1 MRRTRA
7 QLSVAKY
14 DSPERGLGGEMSGTQ
29 LILAAAAGAVSLAI
43 CAVLWALAQRRQAQ
57 VRVDALASR
66 LARLEI
72 RAEAAQASA
81 EAFDSALLAVEDGQA
96 LLASG
101 EESLAVCAEAL
112 GLADHEPQSLVNALM
127 RADPDHAR
135 RLRALFERGEACA
148 FEVQGPST
156 AKGGGGLVAVEGRAA
171 GALAWLRLS
180 AAVGED
186 AGLPTAPRFAAL
198 LNARA
203 TPAWIA
209 AADGSPVWVNA
220 AWLKAVDA
228 ASLDEAAARGAAFDR
243 GADTLASEAA
253 NLGQRRD
260 QVRWATVAGKRR
272 AFHITAQPL
281 EGGGVGVWTE
291 DVSEQ
296 EELRELL
303 KRNIEAHDETLN
315 HIKDAVAVFSSS
327 KKLMFHNTAFAE
339 LWGLEPAW
347 LAEQPSHSEVLDRL
361 RQRRR
366 LPESADYAK
375 WKAGELDRYEAL
387 AAGPDDMWSTPDGR
401 TLKVVRQPHPMGG
414 LLLLFSNITDELK
427 LKAQYNSL
435 IQVQQA
441 TLDKLSDAVVV
452 FGSDGRL
459 RLHNEAFGT
468 FWNIT
473 PIEIEAAGDFEGVV
487 ELCVPKLHDLN
498 FWRELKG
505 RVADPD
511 PQARAP
517 TTGEIKTSDSRI
529 VVYQSRPL
537 PDGATLI
544 AFTDVT
550 DARKLEGALAAK
562 EQALSDAERLKRDF
576 VGNVSYELRTPLTTI
591 IGYSEL
597 LERSGEALSERGR
610 GHAAAVKA
618 AATQLARSID
628 DVLDMA
634 QIDADEMALDLE
646 DVRVPDLLARE
657 AEKWA
662 PEAEAASVKLTVE
675 CPKDLGLIRGDA
687 RRLGQILDHL
697 VENALGQTPAGGLV
711 TIGAKKGLGEIQ
723 LTVSD
728 SGRGIPFHVQAHIF
742 DRFIGR
748 ERGGPGLGLAL
759 VKALTELH
767 GGWVAL
773 ESEPGAGATFTCHL
787 PEEAQAAAIQ
797 PQLGLSA

>member
-1 MRRTRA
+1 
-7 QLSVAKY
+7 
-14 DSPERGLGGEMSGTQ
+14 MSAHQ

-57 VRVDALASR
+57 DRVDALAAR
-66 LARLEI
+66 LAGVQH

-81 EAFDSALLAVEDGQA
+81 EAFDSALLAVEDGRA

-112 GLADHEPQSLVNALM
+112 GLTDPEPQGVVNALM

-135 RLRALFERGEACA
+135 QLRALFERGEACA
-148 FEVQGPST
+148 FEVQ
-156 AKGGGGLVAVEGRAA
+156 AAGGLVAVEGRAA
-171 GALAWLRLS
+171 GAMAWLRLS

-186 AGLPTAPRFAAL
+186 AGLPTAPRFAAF

-220 AWLKAVDA
+220 AWLKAADA
-228 ASLDEAAARGAAFDR
+228 VSLDDAAARGAAFDR
-243 GADTLASEAA
+243 SADALASEAA

-260 QVRWATVAGKRR
+260 AVRWATVAGKRR
-272 AFHITAQPL
+272 AFHVTAQPL

-296 EELRELL
+296 EDLRELL
-303 KRNIEAHDETLN
+303 KRNVEAHDETLN
-315 HIKDAVAVFSSS
+315 HIAEAVAVFDKA
-327 KKLMFHNTAFAE
+327 KKLMFHNTAFAT

-366 LPESADYAK
+366 LPETADYGK
-375 WKAGELDRYEAL
+375 WKAAELGRYEHL
-387 AAGPDDMWSTPDGR
+387 AGGPDEMWSLPDGR

-414 LLLLFSNITDELK
+414 LLLLYSDITGELK
-427 LKAQYNSL
+427 LTSQYNAL

-459 RLHNEAFGT
+459 RLHNESFAR
-468 FWNIT
+468 FWNVT
-473 PIEIEAAGDFEGVV
+473 PVQVEAAGDFEGVV
-487 ELCVPKLHDLN
+487 ELCIPKLHDKN
-498 FWRELKG
+498 FWAELKG

-511 PQARAP
+511 PQARAS
-517 TTGEIKTSDSRI
+517 TTGEVKTSDSRI

-562 EQALSDAERLKRDF
+562 EQALADAERLKRDF

-610 GHAAAVKA
+610 SHAAAVKQ

-646 DVRVPDLLARE
+646 DVRVGDLLDAQ
-657 AEKWA
+657 AERWA
-662 PEAEAASVKLTVE
+662 AVAEAANVKIVVE
-675 CPKDLGLIRGDA
+675 HAPDLGLIRGDS
-687 RRLGQILDHL
+687 RRLGQILEHL
-697 VENALGQTPAGGLV
+697 MENALGQTPSGGTV
-711 TIGAKKGLGEIQ
+711 TIAAKKALGEIQ
-723 LTVSD
+723 LQVSD
-728 SGRGIPFHVQAHIF
+728 TGRGIPFHVQAHIF

-787 PEEAQAAAIQ
+787 PEEAQAAAAQ
-797 PQLGLSA
+797 PELGLRVRP

>member
-1 MRRTRA
+1 M
-7 QLSVAKY
+7 
-14 DSPERGLGGEMSGTQ
+14 SPPE

-57 VRVDALASR
+57 DRVDAIG
-66 LARLEI
+66 ARLNAIES
-72 RAEAAQASA
+72 RADAAQASA
-81 EAFDSALLAVEDGQA
+81 EAFDSALLAVEDGRA

-101 EESLAVCAEAL
+101 EESLAICAEAL
-112 GLADHEPQSLVNALM
+112 GLADADPQGVVNALM

-148 FEVQGPST
+148 FEVQGPPKAGIS
-156 AKGGGGLVAVEGRAA
+156 GLVAVEGRAA
-171 GALAWLRLS
+171 GAMAWLRLS
-180 AAVGED
+180 TAAGDD

-198 LNARA
+198 LNARQ

-243 GADTLASEAA
+243 SADALASEAA

-260 QVRWATVAGKRR
+260 AVRWATVAGKRR
-272 AFHITAQPL
+272 AFHVTAQPL

-296 EELRELL
+296 EDLRELL
-303 KRNIEAHDETLN
+303 KRNVEAHDETLN
-315 HIKDAVAVFSSS
+315 HIAEAVAVFDKG

-366 LPESADYAK
+366 LPETADYGK
-375 WKAGELDRYEAL
+375 WKAGELGRYEQL
-387 AAGPDDMWSTPDGR
+387 AGGPDEMWSLPDGR

-414 LLLLFSNITDELK
+414 LLLLYSDITDELK
-427 LKAQYNSL
+427 LTSQYNAL

-441 TLDKLSDAVVV
+441 TLDKLSDAVTV

-459 RLHNEAFGT
+459 RLHNEAFAR
-468 FWNIT
+468 FWNVS
-473 PIEIEAAGDFEGVV
+473 PDQVEAAGDFEGVV
-487 ELCVPKLHDLN
+487 ELCIPKLHDRS
-498 FWRELKG
+498 FWAELKG

-517 TTGEIKTSDSRI
+517 TTGEVKTSDSRI

-550 DARKLEGALAAK
+550 DARKLEGALEAK
-562 EQALSDAERLKRDF
+562 EQALADAERLKRDF

-597 LERSGEALSERGR
+597 LERSGEGLSDRGR
-610 GHAAAVKA
+610 SHAAAVKQ

-646 DVRVPDLLARE
+646 DVRVADLLNAQ
-657 AEKWA
+657 AERWKG
-662 PEAEAASVKLTVE
+662 EAEAANVKIVVE
-675 CPKDLGLIRGDA
+675 YPDDLGLIRGDA
-687 RRLGQILDHL
+687 RRLGQILEHL
-697 VENALGQTPAGGLV
+697 VENALGQTPADGTV
-711 TIGAKKGLGEIQ
+711 TMAAKKALGEIQ
-723 LTVSD
+723 LQVSD
-728 SGRGIPFHVQAHIF
+728 TGRGIPFHVQAHIF

-787 PEEAQAAAIQ
+787 PEEAMAAAAQ
-797 PQLGLSA
+797 PELGLRA